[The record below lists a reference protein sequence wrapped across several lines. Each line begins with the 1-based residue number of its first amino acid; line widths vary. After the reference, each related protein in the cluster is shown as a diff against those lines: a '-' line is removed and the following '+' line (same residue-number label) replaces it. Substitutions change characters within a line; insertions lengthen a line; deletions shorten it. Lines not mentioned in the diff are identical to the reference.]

1 MQIHTWVASEAGEG
15 HQPVELEGGEGSASS
30 VKKKKKPYHIIER
43 NSYSVADLGA

>member
-15 HQPVELEGGEGSASS
+15 HQPVELKGGEDSASS
-30 VKKKKKPYHIIER
+30 VKKKPYHIIER